1 MAAVS
6 NSENGDDK
14 LGGPQGE
21 SLVRSAVEP
30 VSERVVFEPG
40 QEAALAI
47 VSVCHRRV
55 TSPGTR
61 SSFPPTRPV
70 AQARGDLRCGTLVK

>member
-30 VSERVVFEPG
+30 VSEASDV
-40 QEAALAI
+40 
-47 VSVCHRRV
+47 
-55 TSPGTR
+55 
-61 SSFPPTRPV
+61 
-70 AQARGDLRCGTLVK
+70 